1 MPAGVVKW
9 SARLSNRVSIVIRSY
24 IGYMRFPAHMAV
36 SFIMFFFSYSFSSIL
51 YHCMYGY
58 MFCMLLFNFVQ
69 AFLMYYCYICSA
81 VGILFHC
88 VVCAVCV

>member
-1 MPAGVVKW
+1 
-9 SARLSNRVSIVIRSY
+9 VSIIIRRY
-24 IGYMRFPAHMAV
+24 IDHVRFPAHMAV
-36 SFIMFFFSYSFSSIL
+36 SFIMFFSYSFSSIL

-81 VGILFHC
+81 LGILFDC
-88 VVCAVCV
+88 VLCTVCV